1 MVEGLR
7 DRKVEPKT
15 FKWSLEETNEIE
27 TNLKAAV
34 DAQKELGLGDP
45 TAVYNEMLGGLKLA
59 KPIKELAKL
68 VEDGV
73 FSFVHSPNKED
84 FPRFAGGENATSSV
98 KFESKP
104 GLVMVALSS
113 KTKSVTCNA
122 GRDEYKAN
130 IPVIPATASEL
141 AKRVKE
147 KAPDATFH
155 LIFEP
160 SWEKQPQRD
169 PVLLAQ
175 LNSSDNPDK
184 EFWVN
189 VASWDSDSTM
199 IESLLK
205 TRTVNV

>member
-1 MVEGLR
+1 
-7 DRKVEPKT
+7 
-15 FKWSLEETNEIE
+15 
-27 TNLKAAV
+27 
-34 DAQKELGLGDP
+34 
-45 TAVYNEMLGGLKLA
+45 
-59 KPIKELAKL
+59 
-68 VEDGV
+68 
-73 FSFVHSPNKED
+73 
-84 FPRFAGGENATSSV
+84 
-98 KFESKP
+98 
-104 GLVMVALSS
+104 MVALSS
-113 KTKSVTCNA
+113 KTKTVTCNA